1 MEDPKQAVG
10 VVKREV
16 VQVIT
21 PGTVVDSSKPD
32 SQNNFLV
39 SLDCDGNQFGL
50 AYMDLVTGDFYVTGL
65 LDFTL
70 VCGEIRNLK
79 AREVVLGYDLSEEE
93 EQILSCQMNLV
104 LSYEKDGFEDIHL
117 LDPRLAS
124 VEQAAA
130 SKLLQ
135 YVHRTQMRELNH
147 LKPVIHYEIKD
158 FLQMDYATKASLDW
172 LRMPVQARS
181 RGVFSGFWMKP
192 KQLWACGSCA
202 LGSIVP

>member
-1 MEDPKQAVG
+1 MAV
-10 VVKREV
+10 
-16 VQVIT
+16 
-21 PGTVVDSSKPD
+21 
-32 SQNNFLV
+32 N
-39 SLDCDGNQFGL
+39 FGL

-93 EQILSCQMNLV
+93 EQILSRQMNLV
-104 LSYEKDGFEDIHL
+104 LSYEKEGFEDLHL
-117 LDPRLAS
+117 LDSRLAP
-124 VEQAAA
+124 VEQAAS

-158 FLQMDYATKASLDW
+158 FLQMDYATKASLD
-172 LRMPVQARS
+172 LVENCPFR
-181 RGVFSGFWMKP
+181 
-192 KQLWACGSCA
+192 
-202 LGSIVP
+202 